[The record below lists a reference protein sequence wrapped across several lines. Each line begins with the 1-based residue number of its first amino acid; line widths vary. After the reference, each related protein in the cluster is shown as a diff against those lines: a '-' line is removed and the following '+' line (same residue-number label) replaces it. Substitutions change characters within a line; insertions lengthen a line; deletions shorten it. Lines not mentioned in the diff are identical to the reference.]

1 MVIRTVRLPMRFPW
15 GTFDPFSAGFE
26 IRFGSLNLQAMGPA
40 RVRPSVAALAA
51 QLAQVRELE
60 AKLAEDHQQVWLL
73 RATIA
78 GEASG
83 RCERVRQ
90 TGRIA
95 RDRINTDD
103 NVDNPHTLPRACQK
117 LIATT
122 TLLWSMPEPWTL
134 KARNLHH
141 EAQALIEQVAAQ

>member
-1 MVIRTVRLPMRFPW
+1 
-15 GTFDPFSAGFE
+15 
-26 IRFGSLNLQAMGPA
+26 
-40 RVRPSVAALAA
+40 VRPSVAALAA

-103 NVDNPHTLPRACQK
+103 NVDNPHTLPKACQK